1 MSVETF
7 TYITSLDESLPTGSD
22 PIPEGDNHLRGIKT
36 ALRLSFPN
44 INAPV
49 TATPEALS
57 SCGVTQPSGD
67 NSSKTATT
75 SFVQAAIGAAIFSPP
90 SAAPDFLLFD
100 YGVI

>member
-1 MSVETF
+1 MSVEVV

-36 ALRLSFPN
+36 ALKQSFPN
-44 INAPV
+44 INGPV
-49 TATPEALS
+49 TATPDALNTL
-57 SCGVTQPSGD
+57 GITQPSGD

-75 SFVQAAIGAAIFSPP
+75 AFVQAAISAAIFSPP
-90 SAAPDFLLFD
+90 SAAPDFLFFD